1 MSFGPLFRPF
11 NHPKLE
17 LADQRDDE
25 YGGSLVK
32 RTRFAG
38 RIGRAL
44 IANPDWPRRIRNGD
58 SLQACCKNM
67 LTELV

>member
-17 LADQRDDE
+17 LANRIVVE
-25 YGGSLVK
+25 AVHAAGGK
-32 RTRFAG
+32 
-38 RIGRAL
+38 

-58 SLQACCKNM
+58 SLQAYCKNM